1 MIHFDFLWALIAL
14 PLPLLIYWLPAK
26 KQVQAA
32 PLRMPTIIKGMH
44 TQEFAPEKK
53 KGSLTL
59 FPAFLCHNVTPVT
72 KGKRYVIQE
81 LFVGDHFR

>member
-1 MIHFDFLWALIAL
+1 M
-14 PLPLLIYWLPAK
+14 
-26 KQVQAA
+26 
-32 PLRMPTIIKGMH
+32 
-44 TQEFAPEKK
+44 EKN